1 MQDLKHTDITYLPGI
16 GPARAKVLREELNI
30 HTWHDLLYYFPFKHI
45 DRSRLYKISE
55 LSTDMPFVQVRGQFL
70 SFEEMGVGR
79 KRHLVGH
86 FTDGEMVMDLV
97 WFARF
102 QYITRS
108 IKLHTDYIIFGR
120 PAMFNGRINI
130 SHPDVDPADTLLLSK
145 MRMQPYYSLTEKM
158 RWKYSLQTEQIRTLL
173 LLQTSPVTTLRAQ
186 SLLKRICECF
196 SNSSRLLI
204 SRLKLF
210 KRSRA

>member
-1 MQDLKHTDITYLPGI
+1 MQDLRQQDITYLPGI
-16 GPARAKVLREELNI
+16 GPARARLLREELGI

-79 KRHLVGH
+79 KKHLVGH
-86 FTDGEMVMDLV
+86 FTDGEMVMDTV
-97 WFARF
+97 WFASF

-120 PAMFNGRINI
+120 PSMFNGRINI

-145 MRMQPYYSLTEKM
+145 MRMQPYYSLTE
-158 RWKYSLQTEQIRTLL
+158 L
-173 LLQTSPVTTLRAQ
+173 SPL
-186 SLLKRICECF
+186 
-196 SNSSRLLI
+196 SS
-204 SRLKLF
+204 KLCIE
-210 KRSRA
+210 